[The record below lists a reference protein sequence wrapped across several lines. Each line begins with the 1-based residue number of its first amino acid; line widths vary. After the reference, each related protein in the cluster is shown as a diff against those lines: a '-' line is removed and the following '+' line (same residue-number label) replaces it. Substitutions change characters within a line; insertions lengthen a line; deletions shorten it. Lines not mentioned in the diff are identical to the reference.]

1 MPRKKKAEPGWDEI
15 GKMVGKKMEKGF
27 KGDECCGKPWMMWG
41 ANREIN
47 GGGFFGRALFVIGV
61 LLALNALGLLHGVAN
76 WMLWLIGIGFALM
89 SF

>member
-1 MPRKKKAEPGWDEI
+1 MPRKGKTEPGWDEI

-27 KGDECCGKPWMMWG
+27 NDKECCKPWKMWG
-41 ANREIN
+41 YHRKMN

-61 LLALNALGLLHGVAN
+61 LIALNALGLLHGVAT
-76 WMLWLIGIGFALM
+76 WVQVLIGIGFALM

>member
-1 MPRKKKAEPGWDEI
+1 MPRKKKVEPGWDEI
-15 GKMVGKKMEKGF
+15 GKMVGKKMEKEF
-27 KGDECCGKPWMMWG
+27 KGEECCKSWKMWG
-41 ANREIN
+41 DHREMN

-61 LLALNALGLLHGVAN
+61 LYAMNALGLLHGVAN